1 MKLTATP
8 TALALTALLAAGTAR
23 ATEAPP
29 DSTLI
34 RYTAEE
40 LTVSGEKGD
49 ILRQVTGDE
58 SSILNPSQMSVYKVI
73 NMMPS
78 LSQQSVDPYGLA
90 DIVNYHE
97 AFRFRGVEAT
107 AGGVPSTTANV
118 EGLPVTGRP
127 GGGATI
133 YDLENM
139 ENITIYSG
147 VMPANRGLGLADVGG
162 KIEMEIKRPQEE
174 FAVDVKESVGSNDF
188 RRTYLRLDT
197 GEIGLGLKAFVSGST
212 SYADKWKGEGASNR
226 NNLMLGVS
234 ETFSERVKL
243 EAFLTYSKGLIHA
256 YRALGYS
263 DISDLDTAY
272 SKDYSTD
279 PTSVWYYD
287 YNKNEF
293 EDWMAMAN
301 LEVKTGEHSTL
312 NIKPYYWSDKGYYL
326 ETATAP
332 GGSNFIKRWDI
343 DHDLK
348 GILTEYAT
356 KIGDVDI
363 DFGYLY
369 HTQERPGP
377 PTSWK
382 KYSVVGGELNFTGWA
397 ILSNTSSHELH
408 EPFIE
413 ARYRTGDWTLEGGLK
428 YVNYTLPSII
438 TYNTTGIGDISYEDA
453 LATDPGIVAA
463 KSALDEK
470 RFSRLFPN
478 LTLTRTL
485 SDNATVHLSYGENYV
500 AHVDIYPYYISNYTA
515 FSDKD
520 KGITFEQLWD
530 DREME
535 ISHNLELGI
544 ELSGDDWKLAPTLYY
559 AIHSNKQAVLYDS
572 SIDAYYPMN
581 DADAKGYGIELEGEY
596 RPSSKLKCYG
606 SFSWNRFY
614 FDQEI
619 ASDAT
624 GNATI
629 DVKGEQVPD
638 APEFMAKGIVSY
650 RLGDLTI
657 SPVARYTSTRYGD
670 ALHEQKV
677 DGATLF
683 DLDLTWSRPML
694 GFKNVD
700 CSLSFIN
707 IFDRKYVSMIS
718 TSDYKTLK
726 TSYQPGAP
734 FTLMATLAFHY

>member
-1 MKLTATP
+1 MKHTATP
-8 TALALTALLAAGTAR
+8 VTLCLMALLATGTAR
-23 ATEAPP
+23 AAEAPP
-29 DSTLI
+29 DSTI
-34 RYTAEE
+34 IHYTAEE

-58 SSILNPSQMSVYKVI
+58 SALLSPSQMSVYKVI

-90 DIVNYHE
+90 DVVNYHE

-139 ENITIYSG
+139 EQIAIYSG
-147 VMPANRGLGLADVGG
+147 VMPASKGLGLADVGG
-162 KIEMEIKRPQEE
+162 KIDMEIKRPKEE
-174 FAVDVKESVGSNDF
+174 FGVDVKESVGSNDF
-188 RRTYLRLDT
+188 RRTYLRVDT
-197 GEIGLGLKAFVSGST
+197 GELGGGLKAFVSGST

-226 NNLMLGVS
+226 NNMMLGIS
-234 ETFSERVKL
+234 ETFSDRVKL

-272 SKDYSTD
+272 SKDYDTD
-279 PTSVWYYD
+279 PNSVWYYD

-301 LEVKTGEHSTL
+301 LEIKTGEDSKL

-326 ETATAP
+326 ETATSD
-332 GGSNFIKRWDI
+332 GTSYFIKRWDI

-348 GILTEYAT
+348 GILTEYTT
-356 KIGDVDI
+356 KIGDVEI
-363 DFGYLY
+363 DMGYLY

-382 KYSVVGGELNFTGWA
+382 KYSVVGGDLSFTGWA
-397 ILSNTSSHELH
+397 ILSNTSSHQLH
-408 EPFIE
+408 EPFVE
-413 ARYRTGDWTLEGGLK
+413 ARYRTGDWMLEGGLK

-438 TYNTTGIGDISYEDA
+438 TYTTTGIGDVSYDDA
-453 LATDPGIVAA
+453 LATDPTIAEA

-470 RFSRLFPN
+470 RFSRVFPN

-485 SDNATVHLSYGENYV
+485 NPNASVHLSYGENYV

-515 FSDKD
+515 FNNA
-520 KGITFEQLWD
+520 GITFDQLWD

-535 ISHNLELGI
+535 ISHNFELGI
-544 ELSGDDWKLAPTLYY
+544 ELSGGNWKLAPTAYY
-559 AIHSNKQAVLYDS
+559 AIHDNKQAVLYDS

-581 DADAKGYGIELEGEY
+581 NADAKGYGIELEGEY
-596 RPSSKLKCYG
+596 RPSSRLKCYG
-606 SFSWNRFY
+606 SFSWNRF
-614 FDQEI
+614 FFNQEI
-619 ASDAT
+619 YSESKQP
-624 GNATI
+624 I

-650 RLGDLTI
+650 RIGDITI
-657 SPVARYTSTRYGD
+657 SPVARYSSTRYGD
-670 ALHEQKV
+670 ALHREKI

-707 IFDRKYVSMIS
+707 IFDKKYVSMIS

-734 FTLMATLAFHY
+734 FTLMATLALHY